1 MARVTKPL
9 TNTEVDKAKPKEK
22 DYSLTDGYGLF
33 LLVLATGVKSWKFN
47 YYRPISNKR
56 TKISIGTYPEIT
68 LAQARTIRDEYRA
81 LLAQG
86 IDPQIHRQE
95 QEFAQRQDLSNTF
108 YKVAESWRAKRCR
121 TFDYGKELAAA

>member
-33 LLVLATGVKSWKFN
+33 LLVLATGVKSWKLN

-81 LLAQG
+81 LLAKG

-95 QEFAQRQDLSNTF
+95 RNSPNGKIYQILFTRWR
-108 YKVAESWRAKRCR
+108 KV
-121 TFDYGKELAAA
+121 GG

>member
-81 LLAQG
+81 LLAKG
-86 IDPQIHRQE
+86 IDPPPP
-95 QEFAQRQDLSNTF
+95 
-108 YKVAESWRAKRCR
+108 R
-121 TFDYGKELAAA
+121 TRTYSTTRFIKYLLQGGGKLAAKTSK